1 MVANVLESLS
11 ADLANAV
18 EAAGKSLVRIEA
30 RRRQT
35 ATGIV
40 WSADGLIVTAHHV
53 VERDENIRAGL
64 PDGTVVAAQLV
75 GRDPTTDIAVLRV
88 QAEGLAAATWAEL
101 DTVQVGQLVL
111 AVGRPDAAPQASLGV
126 VNVLDDAW
134 RTMAGGTVDAYVQ
147 TDVTMYPG
155 FSGGALV
162 GANGAF
168 IGMNSSL
175 LARGASVT
183 LPAATLR
190 RVADSLRVNGR
201 VKRGFLGVNA
211 QGVRLPASLA
221 EALGQETGL
230 LLAAIEQGGPAEVAG
245 MMVGDILV
253 ALDEQPVRHMDDLM
267 ALLSSD
273 RVGKIVPV
281 RVVRGGQVTDS
292 SVTVGERTA

>member
-1 MVANVLESLS
+1 MATVLESLS

-18 EAAGKSLVRIEA
+18 ENAGKSLVRIEA

-88 QAEGLAAATWAEL
+88 QAEGLTPATWAEP
-101 DTVQVGQLVL
+101 DTVRVGQLVL

-147 TDVTMYPG
+147 TDVVMFPG

-190 RVADSLRVNGR
+190 RVADSLKVHGR

-211 QGVRLPASLA
+211 QGVRLPVTLA
-221 EALGQETGL
+221 ESLDQETGL
-230 LLAAIEQGGPAEVAG
+230 LLAAVESGAPAEAAG

-253 ALDEQPVRHMDDLM
+253 TLDGQPVRHMDDLM

-273 RVGKIVPV
+273 RVGKAVPV

-292 SVTVGERTA
+292 TVTIGERTS

>member
-1 MVANVLESLS
+1 MATVLESLS

-18 EAAGKSLVRIEA
+18 ENAGKSLVRIEA

-53 VERDENIRAGL
+53 VERDDNIRAGL

-88 QAEGLAAATWAEL
+88 QAEGLTPATWAEP
-101 DTVQVGQLVL
+101 DTVRVGQLVL

-147 TDVTMYPG
+147 TDVVMFPG

-190 RVADSLRVNGR
+190 RVADSLKVHGR

-211 QGVRLPASLA
+211 QGVRLPVTLA
-221 EALGQETGL
+221 ESLGQETGL
-230 LLAAIEQGGPAEVAG
+230 LLAAVESGAPAELAG

-253 ALDEQPVRHMDDLM
+253 TLDGQPVRHMDDLM

-273 RVGKIVPV
+273 RVGKAVPV

-292 SVTVGERTA
+292 TVTIGERTS

>member
-1 MVANVLESLS
+1 MANVLESLS

>member
-1 MVANVLESLS
+1 MVNVLESFS
-11 ADLANAV
+11 TDLANAV
-18 EAAGKSLVRIEA
+18 ENAGKSLVRIEA

-53 VERDENIRAGL
+53 VERDDNIRVGL
-64 PDGTVVAAQLV
+64 PDGTIVAAQLV

-88 QAEGLAAATWAEL
+88 QAEGLTPASWAEL
-101 DTVQVGQLVL
+101 DTVRVGQLVL

-126 VNVLDDAW
+126 VNILDDAW

-147 TDVTMYPG
+147 TDVVMFPG

-190 RVADSLRVNGR
+190 RVADSLKVHGR
-201 VKRGFLGVNA
+201 VKRGFLGINA
-211 QGVRLPASLA
+211 QGVRLPVTLVES
-221 EALGQETGL
+221 LGQETGL
-230 LLAAIEQGGPAEVAG
+230 LLAAVEPGSPAEVAG

-253 ALDEQPVRHMDDLM
+253 ALDGQPVRHMDDLM

-273 RVGKIVPV
+273 RVGKAVPV

-292 SVTVGERTA
+292 TVTIGERSA

>member
-1 MVANVLESLS
+1 MATVLESLS

-18 EAAGKSLVRIEA
+18 ENAGKSLVRIEA

-53 VERDENIRAGL
+53 VERDDNIRAGL

-88 QAEGLAAATWAEL
+88 QAEGLTPATWAEPE
-101 DTVQVGQLVL
+101 TVRVGQLVL

-147 TDVTMYPG
+147 TDVVMFPG

-183 LPAATLR
+183 LPAVTLR
-190 RVADSLRVNGR
+190 RVADSLKVHGR

-211 QGVRLPASLA
+211 QGVRLPVTLA
-221 EALGQETGL
+221 ESLDQETGL
-230 LLAAIEQGGPAEVAG
+230 LLAAVESGAPAEAAG

-253 ALDEQPVRHMDDLM
+253 TLDGQPVRHMDDLM

-273 RVGKIVPV
+273 RVGKAVPV

-292 SVTVGERTA
+292 TVTIGERTS

>member
-1 MVANVLESLS
+1 MATVLESLS

-18 EAAGKSLVRIEA
+18 ENAGKSLVRIEA

-88 QAEGLAAATWAEL
+88 QAEGLTPATWAEP
-101 DTVQVGQLVL
+101 DTVRVGQLVL

-147 TDVTMYPG
+147 TDVVMFPG

-183 LPAATLR
+183 LPAVTLR
-190 RVADSLRVNGR
+190 RVADSLKVHGR

-211 QGVRLPASLA
+211 QGVRLPVTLA
-221 EALGQETGL
+221 ESLDQETGL
-230 LLAAIEQGGPAEVAG
+230 LLAAVESGAPAEAAG

-253 ALDEQPVRHMDDLM
+253 TLDGQPVRHMDDLM

-273 RVGKIVPV
+273 RVGKAVPV

-292 SVTVGERTA
+292 TVTIGERTS

>member
-1 MVANVLESLS
+1 MATVLESLS

-18 EAAGKSLVRIEA
+18 ENAGKSLVRIEA

-88 QAEGLAAATWAEL
+88 QAEGLTPATWAEPE
-101 DTVQVGQLVL
+101 TVRVGQLVL

-147 TDVTMYPG
+147 TDVVMFPG

-183 LPAATLR
+183 LPAVTLR
-190 RVADSLRVNGR
+190 RVADSLKVHGR

-211 QGVRLPASLA
+211 QGVRLPVTLA
-221 EALGQETGL
+221 ESLDQETGL
-230 LLAAIEQGGPAEVAG
+230 LLAAVESGAPAEAAG

-253 ALDEQPVRHMDDLM
+253 TLDGQPVRHMDDLM

-273 RVGKIVPV
+273 RVGKAVPV

-292 SVTVGERTA
+292 TVTIGERTS